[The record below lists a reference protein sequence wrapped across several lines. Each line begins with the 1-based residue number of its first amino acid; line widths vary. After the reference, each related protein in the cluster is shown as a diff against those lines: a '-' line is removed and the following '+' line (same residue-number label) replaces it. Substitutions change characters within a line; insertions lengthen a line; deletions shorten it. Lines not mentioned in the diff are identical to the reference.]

1 MAPAPAPKRIY
12 GSTSSSPPPWSASP
26 QRRWRAL
33 ETHLGRKG
41 WIRRFRNHGN
51 RRAKLGGAPWGPR
64 GKARR
69 SHRPGGFLADTGISI
84 KPSSPLQAGR
94 SGGLQALFTASGLF
108 KEGQQ
113 GVIPAPATRG
123 VLGPAWGARGGEGVA
138 SRAPPRR
145 FRRRL
150 ARPRGRQP
158 LPTLTLERWGLLA
171 AWIPQQAAQTRP
183 QTHILGLLSRGE
195 GVPRRNLKVGPS

>member
-1 MAPAPAPKRIY
+1 MKPIWEGKA
-12 GSTSSSPPPWSASP
+12 GSDAS
-26 QRRWRAL
+26 
-33 ETHLGRKG
+33 ETTETDVPS
-41 WIRRFRNHGN
+41 W
-51 RRAKLGGAPWGPR
+51 GGAPWGPR
-64 GKARR
+64 GEARR

-158 LPTLTLERWGLLA
+158 LPTLTLEWWGLLA